1 MENNSG
7 SIWRN
12 YGYKHYGS
20 WYDASLQEYEEA
32 FVDPFTTPGAESNF
46 ILLKGRPGEETYKL
60 HNKYT
65 WLGKQSIFENDGNMH
80 ANFHWARVL
89 NFMNLQEIS
98 KTTLKIKMKGM
109 NFYIYKYMRIPVVI
123 YSGGDTKKQKQLQQR
138 DDELGENV
146 DNTEDQTS
154 GVSKTTGENVTDPT
168 KPEESPTSQ
177 VKNEFL
183 SGYYVVKDIEYSY
196 EDGEPITQNLTL
208 VRREWPIPAK
218 NKTV

>member
-1 MENNSG
+1 
-7 SIWRN
+7 
-12 YGYKHYGS
+12 
-20 WYDASLQEYEEA
+20 
-32 FVDPFTTPGAESNF
+32 
-46 ILLKGRPGEETYKL
+46 
-60 HNKYT
+60 
-65 WLGKQSIFENDGNMH
+65 
-80 ANFHWARVL
+80 
-89 NFMNLQEIS
+89 MNLQEIS